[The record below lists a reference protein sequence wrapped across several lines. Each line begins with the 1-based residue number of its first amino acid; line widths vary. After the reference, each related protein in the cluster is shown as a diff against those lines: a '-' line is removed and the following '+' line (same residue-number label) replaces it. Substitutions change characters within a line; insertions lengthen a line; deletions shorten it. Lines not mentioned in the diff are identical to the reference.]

1 MRVLFGQSSKTFCS
15 DLVLHPVVA
24 WENVLT
30 WSQVWTIAVCVLP
43 DQACKA
49 GFGSVAKTHARRLDW
64 RIQRRFRA
72 FDRRRM
78 TATVEVSSVQLLLY
92 LVVVSHY

>member
-15 DLVLHPVVA
+15 DLVLPPVVA

-30 WSQVWTIAVCVLP
+30 WSQGWTIAVCVLP

-49 GFGSVAKTHARRLDW
+49 VFGPWL
-64 RIQRRFRA
+64 
-72 FDRRRM
+72 RRM
-78 TATVEVSSVQLLLY
+78 LDVWTGGFIGDFELLTGEG
-92 LVVVSHY
+92 